1 MNLKRFWNDFQNGS
15 ASELFITVNALVQE
29 TSARNRAPKE
39 PLKQSFKN
47 IQTIIDEIKNVNGHF
62 ISVWHNETW
71 SDYKEWSGWS
81 YLYEQMLEYINK

>member
-1 MNLKRFWNDFQNGS
+1 MDATLKYYLNLHPN
-15 ASELFITVNALVQE
+15 EAL
-29 TSARNRAPKE
+29 A
-39 PLKQSFKN
+39 N

-81 YLYEQMLEYINK
+81 SLYEQMLEYINR